1 MGLIAFSQVL
11 LTIDVKMSFM
21 VKFLMLI
28 SIACFAYATT
38 IKAKKFMQIH
48 VEEDSWAGNE
58 IASYDSHGRLNG

>member
-1 MGLIAFSQVL
+1 
-11 LTIDVKMSFM
+11 MSFM